1 MKLAYPTRCLL
12 RADGTMLDLGSPKSH
27 DEIRTLIGCDCALTD
42 SVMLS
47 DRVHVMIIDDHGDQ
61 KELPVN
67 VAATNLY
74 LSRCAPGTRWVIRGN
89 AVIVP
94 DADFAP
100 PALKRFYEEFDDGNQ
115 HRTS

>member
-1 MKLAYPTRCLL
+1 M
-12 RADGTMLDLGSPKSH
+12 S
-27 DEIRTLIGCDCALTD
+27 EIRTLIGIDCDFTD
-42 SVMLS
+42 SVMLA
-47 DRVHVMIIDDHGDQ
+47 DRVHVMIIDDHGQQ

-100 PALKRFYEEFDDGNQ
+100 PALKRLYEDSDDDN
-115 HRTS
+115 